1 MEEKKNIPT
10 VEGEAIT
17 PEAPAADIPGT
28 DAPSPDLTAG
38 APAGTGW
45 GNGIRAR

>member
-38 APAGTGW
+38 APPQEQAGVQR
-45 GNGIRAR
+45 NY